1 MSLRLSDRDLHVL
14 AKCAVCRWL
23 TTSQLQRLYFPHV
36 TPDAARKSLRR
47 LHDAGYLVSYRE
59 HRMAEA
65 LYGMGWNAKPLLEAK
80 GLTLELARTPPR
92 QIAHIISINDMRL
105 TVEVAPERLAYFL
118 AAWELG
124 VLGWTHTLIPDA
136 VFALK
141 PATNGVFGL
150 EVDCGTEPLK
160 VLVNKVRSYESGL
173 PSFPPVRGVLFT
185 VESSARLQALATA
198 MRHFV
203 QSLSVCA
210 ATIGDIRM
218 SGAFAPVFTRL
229 DSSSESRGTF
239 WELCPD
245 RSSQGS
251 SR

>member
-1 MSLRLSDRDLHVL
+1 MSVRLSERDLRLL

-23 TTSQLQRLYFPHV
+23 TTSQLQRVYFPHV
-36 TPDAARKSLRR
+36 TPDAVRKSLRR
-47 LHDAGYLVSYRE
+47 LHDAGYLTSHRE

-65 LYGMGWNAKPLLEAK
+65 LYGVGRNAKPLLEAK
-80 GLTLELARTPPR
+80 GLTVELARTPPR
-92 QIAHIISINDMRL
+92 QIAHIIGINDMRL
-105 TVEVAPERLAYFL
+105 TVEVAPERLAYFF

-124 VLGWTHTLIPDA
+124 GLGWTHTLIPDA

-141 PATNGVFGL
+141 PATSGVFGL

-173 PSFPPVRGVLFT
+173 PNFPTLRGVLFT
-185 VESSARLQALATA
+185 LESSARLQALATA
-198 MRHFV
+198 LRRFV

-210 ATIGDIRM
+210 TTIGDIRM

-229 DSSSESRGTF
+229 GPSESRGTF
-239 WELCPD
+239 WEMFPD
-245 RSSQGS
+245 CSSQGS